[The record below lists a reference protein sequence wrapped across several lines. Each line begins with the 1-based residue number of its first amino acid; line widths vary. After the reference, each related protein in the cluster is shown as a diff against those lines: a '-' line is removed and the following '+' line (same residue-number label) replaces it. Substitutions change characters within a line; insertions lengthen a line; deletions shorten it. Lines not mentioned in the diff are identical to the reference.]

1 MFFPNRVKIFQN
13 RKLKNPIVPGKI
25 QLSSPFPPAL
35 QPPLPAFPASL
46 IPLFSQFSMPCPPN
60 SLCLNTL
67 DPTAPSASTGYPA
80 TAQAT
85 CPPETRLQ
93 PHPNQHPTSGFTAST
108 CSAARALKPPSSAR
122 AQVAGKVNHCQAFS
136 HYYK

>member
-13 RKLKNPIVPGKI
+13 RKLKNPVVPGRI

-35 QPPLPAFPASL
+35 QPPLPPFPASL
-46 IPLFSQFSMPCPPN
+46 IPLFSQCSMPCPPN

-67 DPTAPSASTGYPA
+67 DPTAPSASTGSQA

-108 CSAARALKPPSSAR
+108 CSAARALKPPSSPR
-122 AQVAGKVNHCQAFS
+122 AQDAGKVNLCQAFS